1 MDDSR
6 ISRKNNGKIFQKH
19 KACGTAKTRWMTAVW
34 RVVVDLLE
42 IQNWKAAPRK
52 TGRGDV
58 FS

>member
-6 ISRKNNGKIFQKH
+6 ISRKNNERMFQKH
-19 KACGTAKTRWMTAVW
+19 KACGTANTRWMTAVQ

-42 IQNWKAAPRK
+42 VQNWKAAPRK